1 MRCDLQVAPA
11 GCRRHLE
18 TIKRLLG
25 WTADVRNSAYTA
37 ADRLASLPRVAAT
50 MTSAAADT
58 SRLSSL
64 SLASRCSP
72 PPCNM
77 AAAPSV
83 GEAGRVRRLVG
94 EEGKQT
100 NLITAAEVLEC
111 FSEVNVPLRLLWMM
125 LYKVLKDFE
134 SVAPTRLNP
143 MPRDNKELLDHPCF
157 VF

>member
-1 MRCDLQVAPA
+1 
-11 GCRRHLE
+11 
-18 TIKRLLG
+18 
-25 WTADVRNSAYTA
+25 
-37 ADRLASLPRVAAT
+37 

-143 MPRDNKELLDHPCF
+143 MPRDNKELLAIPASFFDILARVASTALVSHHAATSSLAVTGKQKLQEGDQAEPKSALEGCT
-157 VF
+157 